1 MDVTKIDL
9 NDITD
14 FMNIIGR
21 QGPIITFIITA
32 FYLLQ
37 QKKYL
42 LAFLVLSF
50 INNYLNIILK
60 LIFKIPRPHTK
71 IANDPDLERRLKDFN
86 EDKYGMPSYH
96 AQTVF
101 FPTVFLYLV
110 NNRPFVLLL
119 ELTICFLTLHQR
131 WYYKR
136 HDIPQLVAGSII
148 GTLVA
153 YAGYSL
159 TNHYLRTQ

>member
-1 MDVTKIDL
+1 M
-9 NDITD
+9 DITKFDLFD
-14 FMNIIGR
+14 FNKVMNTIGY

-42 LAFLVLSF
+42 YAYLVLIF
-50 INNYLNIILK
+50 INHFLNIILK
-60 LIFKIPRPHTK
+60 LIFKTPRPHTK
-71 IANDPDLERRLKDFN
+71 ITNDPDLEERLKDFN

-101 FPTVFLYLV
+101 FPVAFLYLV
-110 NNRPFVLLL
+110 NNKPFVLLG
-119 ELTICFLTLHQR
+119 ELTICFLTLYQR

-153 YAGYSL
+153 YGGYSL